1 MLRLVLELQNPYKM
15 LFSAL
20 FWLQNRP
27 PTRSFYTSKSAS
39 PSVQSAGDVA
49 AGKCRVFLP
58 QTPFVE
64 YSVLVKLLFQMITC
78 SLCRVCR
85 TIFVDFE
92 TVVWYDQGKMMALFR
107 STERLTALP
116 GARSRRRL
124 AVKYRRSRSSSG
136 AAVGILL
143 SFSFCLIFVSCIATI
158 ALPVGIGKPSSLSAK
173 GYSRD

>member
-1 MLRLVLELQNPYKM
+1 MMIFSTTIILQEPLMACLFPISFCELHCT
-15 LFSAL
+15 LS
-20 FWLQNRP
+20 
-27 PTRSFYTSKSAS
+27 
-39 PSVQSAGDVA
+39 
-49 AGKCRVFLP
+49 
-58 QTPFVE
+58 
-64 YSVLVKLLFQMITC
+64 VKLLFQMITC